1 MLKNFISFTGKIF
14 LLVFIFNADLALAE
28 NVTADTR
35 VLSTNPK
42 EIYGNVE
49 NIKIRI
55 GNGSAGQSGLL
66 RALAEDY
73 LKISGKKYGI
83 AWYQNISINALKQL
97 KLGTVDIVM
106 VYEREQAAEP
116 EKEGWATH
124 HTTVFNDHFLIVG
137 PRRNPADLDESD
149 SPQVVF
155 TKIAELGEKKSQNKS
170 QKSHVV
176 FLSRDDNSGTN
187 IKEKSIWTVAGFKPW
202 LGDKSWYLKYPT
214 FPKDALLY
222 AGRKGLY
229 TITDLGTW
237 LSNRNEL
244 TDSEIFVSGGKSLL
258 NPCFALLGKKPSK
271 EAMAFLQYLK
281 SDHAQQLIAG
291 FGKEKYDGQP
301 LFTPAQQ
308 IDF

>member
-1 MLKNFISFTGKIF
+1 MLKISICFIGKIF
-14 LLVFIFNADLALAE
+14 LLIFIFNADLALAE

-35 VLSTNPK
+35 VLSSKPK
-42 EIYGNVE
+42 EIYGNAD

-55 GNGSAGQSGLL
+55 GNGGGGQTGLL

-83 AWYQNISINALKQL
+83 AWYQDISINALKQL
-97 KLGTVDIVM
+97 KLGTVDIAM
-106 VYEREQAAEP
+106 VYERQQAAEA
-116 EKEGWATH
+116 EREGWATH
-124 HTTVFNDHFLIVG
+124 HTPVFNDHFLIVG

-155 TKIAELGEKKSQNKS
+155 TKIAELGEKKSQKS
-170 QKSHVV
+170 QPV
-176 FLSRDDNSGTN
+176 FLSRDDYSGTN
-187 IKEKSIWTVAGFKPW
+187 IKEKSIWMVEGFKPW
-202 LGDKSWYLKYPT
+202 IGDKSWYLKYPT

-229 TITDLGTW
+229 TITDRGTW
-237 LSNRNEL
+237 LSNINEI
-244 TDSEIFVSGGKSLL
+244 TDSKIFISGGKSLL

-271 EAMAFLQYLK
+271 ETIAFLQYLK

-291 FGKEKYDGQP
+291 FGKEKYNGQA